1 MKSQS
6 AYLDAFR
13 QAVDPDF
20 VPSTLTPGQG
30 NDSVPMTISADEIRK
45 LANSFACSPKT
56 LRRLLKR
63 GVDVTSPSAVACA
76 LAGQRNISTGMAE
89 AVLNQLQTT
98 ESNDI

>member
-1 MKSQS
+1 MRLTPF
-6 AYLDAFR
+6 LDGFR
-13 QAVDPDF
+13 QGVHPDF

-63 GVDVTSPSAVACA
+63 GIDISEPSAVACA
-76 LAGQRNISTGMAE
+76 LAGQKSISTGMAE
-89 AVLNQLQTT
+89 AVLAHIKTT
-98 ESNDI
+98 ESDDH